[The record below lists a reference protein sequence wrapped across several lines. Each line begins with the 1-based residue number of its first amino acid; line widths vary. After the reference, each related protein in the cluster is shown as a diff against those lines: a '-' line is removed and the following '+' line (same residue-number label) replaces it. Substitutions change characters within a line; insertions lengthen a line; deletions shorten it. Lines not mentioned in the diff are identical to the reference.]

1 MFTAQPDNKAK
12 HAVKQ
17 NSAIAIIKAKA
28 EY

>member
-1 MFTAQPDNKAK
+1 MSTAQINKQAK
-12 HAVKQ
+12 NAVKK

>member
-1 MFTAQPDNKAK
+1 MFTAKINKQAK
-12 HAVKQ
+12 NAVKK